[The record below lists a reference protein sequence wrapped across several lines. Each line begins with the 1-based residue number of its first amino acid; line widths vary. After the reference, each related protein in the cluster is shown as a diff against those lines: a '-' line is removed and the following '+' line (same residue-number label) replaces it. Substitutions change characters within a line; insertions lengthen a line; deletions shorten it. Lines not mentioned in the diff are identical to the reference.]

1 MPRAGEA
8 REGESSKKAAP
19 RVVSERA
26 VVSLI
31 GAVQFINILDFMMVM
46 PLGPDFADSLG
57 IPVSKLGLIG
67 GSYTAA
73 AAVSGIV
80 GSFFLDRFDRRS
92 ALGVAMAGLVVGTAA
107 GGFATGLGTLM
118 AARVLA
124 GAFGGPATS
133 LSLSI
138 IADVIPPERRGKAM
152 GAVMGAFA
160 VASVLG
166 VPLGL
171 ELSRQGGWRLPFFA
185 VAALGVFIA
194 AGSLLLLPPMRSHLI
209 DRVEPPSLRQL
220 LSRTEV
226 LLSYTMTAVA
236 MMAGF
241 ILIPNLSA
249 FVQYNL
255 GYPRARLGLLYLV
268 GGVASFATMRLVGRL
283 VDRLGSTR
291 VAVVAT
297 VALTAIT
304 YFGFANPAAW
314 LPVLAVFVG
323 FMIAM
328 SSRNVAYNTLT
339 SKVPA
344 TGERARF
351 MSVQSAV
358 QHLASAIGAVLSSQ
372 LLTERPDRSL
382 EGMPRVA
389 WTSMIML
396 MTVPVMMALV
406 EGRVRRR
413 DLSYAGASQPQ
424 DPQSGIAPAGPGI
437 PRPH

>member
-1 MPRAGEA
+1 VN
-8 REGESSKKAAP
+8 SSSTAE

-92 ALGVAMAGLVVGTAA
+92 ALAVAMAGLVVGTAA

-166 VPLGL
+166 VPMGL

-194 AGSLLLLPPMRSHLI
+194 AGSLFLLPPMRSHLV

-406 EGRVRRR
+406 ESRVRRR